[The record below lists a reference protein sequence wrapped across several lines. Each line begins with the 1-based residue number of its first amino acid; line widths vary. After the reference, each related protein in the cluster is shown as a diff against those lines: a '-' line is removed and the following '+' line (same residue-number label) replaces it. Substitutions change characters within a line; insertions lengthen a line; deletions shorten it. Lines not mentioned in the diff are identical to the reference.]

1 MLHTTYWLYI
11 CVRLHISS
19 FNIIGMNR
27 LGELLMR
34 LRTELR
40 NTPITSSYAS
50 SMVTGFTQ
58 MCSSSVGHFTSL
70 VNHIA
75 INNKIIYDVNDGTNF
90 LSNCYRA
97 SFKLDEKEWPTVLHY
112 FVAKKFDLKEYH
124 VSEILFMKNC
134 GDVHL
139 YSRNSGFQSVS
150 SHDTSK

>member
-1 MLHTTYWLYI
+1 
-11 CVRLHISS
+11 
-19 FNIIGMNR
+19 MNR

-40 NTPITSSYAS
+40 NTPTTSSYIPS
-50 SMVTGFTQ
+50 VITGFTQ

-70 VNHIA
+70 MNPTA
-75 INNKIIYDVNDGTNF
+75 IDNKIIYDVNDVTNF

-97 SFKLDEKEWPTVLHY
+97 NFKLYEKEWPTVLHY

-124 VSEILFMKNC
+124 VSEILSMKNC

-150 SHDTSK
+150 YYCTPPSK

>member
-1 MLHTTYWLYI
+1 
-11 CVRLHISS
+11 
-19 FNIIGMNR
+19 MNR

-40 NTPITSSYAS
+40 NTPTTSSYIP
-50 SMVTGFTQ
+50 SMITGFTQ
-58 MCSSSVGHFTSL
+58 MCSSSVGHLTSL
-70 VNHIA
+70 MNPIYTA
-75 INNKIIYDVNDGTNF
+75 IDKIIYDVNDGTNF

-97 SFKLDEKEWPTVLHY
+97 NFKLDEKEWPTVLHY

-124 VSEILFMKNC
+124 VSEILSMKNC

-150 SHDTSK
+150 YYCTPPRK